1 MKIPTTASNLDNRWG
16 LRPTLREYAYKHV
29 ASVEEIRTLE
39 QSWGY
44 GLKVWREARL
54 PEPMYR
60 FRIRPVEP
68 HDGNVHIYD
77 IPEERY
83 IGGFVWGRML
93 EWRIEQA
100 LASYWHY
107 EETL

>member
-1 MKIPTTASNLDNRWG
+1 VMAPG
-16 LRPTLREYAYKHV
+16 EYSYKHI
-29 ASVEEIRTLE
+29 ASDAEIRALE
-39 QSWGY
+39 KSWGF
-44 GLKVWREARL
+44 GLQVWREARL

-60 FRIRPVEP
+60 FRIWPVEP

-100 LASYWHY
+100 LAPYWHY
-107 EETL
+107 EEVE